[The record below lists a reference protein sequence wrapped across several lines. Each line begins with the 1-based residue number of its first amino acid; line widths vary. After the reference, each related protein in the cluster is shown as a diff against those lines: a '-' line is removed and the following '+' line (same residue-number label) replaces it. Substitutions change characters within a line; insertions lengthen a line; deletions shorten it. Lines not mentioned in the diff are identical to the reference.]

1 MSKRVTLFSQE
12 QSTMLSTWT
21 TEIIGKS
28 ARGGSCAL
36 ETNVTGRDLSE
47 DQDDYF
53 EFCSEPIKTKQDF
66 LSAWH
71 ECCDLMSIDAEV
83 DGEVIANLETI
94 CPQVA
99 KELRASCAK
108 EGL

>member
-1 MSKRVTLFSQE
+1 MSKRVKLFSQE
-12 QSTMLSTWT
+12 QSTMVSTWT
-21 TEIIGKS
+21 TEIICR
-28 ARGGSCAL
+28 AVRGGACTL
-36 ETNVTGRDLSE
+36 ETNVSGPDLDE

-83 DGEVIANLETI
+83 DGEVIADLETV

-99 KELRASCAK
+99 EKLRAGCAK